1 MEKYKIEFKRNY
13 IDKKTWID
21 MEIECESFLSAEKII
36 RRMMMN
42 DFHARDYDYEYRI
55 VKNGQQIGDIYHLAK

>member
-21 MEIECESFLSAEKII
+21 MEIECDDCLSAQKVI
-36 RRMMMN
+36 RRMMTN
-42 DFHARDYDYEYRI
+42 DFYAKDYGYEYRI
-55 VKNGQQIGDIYHLAK
+55 VKDGKQIGDIYHLAK